1 MKNSGK
7 LKLTTLILTGVLMT
21 ALVGCASPK
30 KTPVPQTPETK
41 TESLAAGQTQ
51 AESAT
56 AAESSETTATESSPF
71 KNMKTMDLDK
81 NEVDSS
87 IFAENK
93 LTLVNTWNI
102 GCTGCVQEL
111 PTLNQINKDYA
122 DKGVAVK
129 GLYYNFESEI
139 SDEECKSVKEV
150 LAKAGADFT
159 QLRNSKEMLESKELK
174 NFQIFPTTFFVDSEG
189 NIVHTVEGSGDYKF
203 WEKHIEKALEKV
215 ENNA

>member
-1 MKNSGK
+1 MKNLGR
-7 LKLTTLILTGVLMT
+7 LKLTTLILTGVLMS
-21 ALVGCASPK
+21 ALIGCSSAK
-30 KTPVPQTPETK
+30 KEQTPLAETRAETW
-41 TESLAAGQTQ
+41 TEIQT
-51 AESAT
+51 A
-56 AAESSETTATESSPF
+56 SEASGASPF
-71 KNMKTMDLDK
+71 KTMKTLDLDGNK
-81 NEVDSS
+81 VDSS
-87 IFAENK
+87 IFTENK

-111 PTLNQINKDYA
+111 PALNQINKDYA

-129 GLYYNFESEI
+129 GLYYNFATSMPDKERE
-139 SDEECKSVKEV
+139 DVKEV

-159 QLRNSKEMLESKELK
+159 QILNSEKMLESKELK

-203 WEKHIEKALEKV
+203 WEKEIQKALKKV